1 MRDIFIVMVVVM
13 TGVRWGLLYRQL
25 RHVALH
31 RSEVPVAFASRLTLA
46 EHHKAADYTRARGH
60 VASIAIALEA
70 VMLLWWTVGGGVS
83 ELTQW
88 WAAWQLPA
96 LVTGTVM
103 VVSWVVIGTLV
114 SLPLRI
120 YRIFVVEARFGF
132 NHTTVATFI
141 KDLLLSAVIGLV
153 IAVPLVYG
161 LLWIMQSLGPWWWVW
176 AWVAFCLFQL
186 LAIWAVPTLISPL
199 FNRFTPL
206 SDTLLSQRI
215 DALLAR
221 VGFASSGVFVMDASR
236 RSGHGNAYFT
246 GIGNQKRIVFFDTLL
261 TQLNHAQIEAVL
273 AHELGHYKLQHI
285 PKMIAG
291 AFGISLI
298 GFAGVDWLF
307 RNPDILAELV
317 AVPAT
322 QASTIVTF
330 LVVSPVLTYW
340 MDPVQH
346 WVSRR
351 HEYEADAFA
360 VAHTTAQDMIDALV
374 VLFKENASTLTPDP
388 LYTAWYATHPPTLQ
402 RIAHI
407 RHLEKDDDTIR
418 SR

>member
-31 RSEVPVAFASRLTLA
+31 RSEVPDAFASRLTLA

>member
-1 MRDIFIVMVVVM
+1 MRDIFIVLVVVM
-13 TGVRWGLLYRQL
+13 TGVRWWLLYRQL

-31 RSEVPVAFASRLTLA
+31 RSEVPDAFASRLTLA

-70 VMLLWWTVGGGVS
+70 VMLLWWTVGGGVLA
-83 ELTQW
+83 LTQW

-103 VVSWVVIGTLV
+103 IVSWLVIGTLV

-161 LLWIMQSLGPWWWVW
+161 LLWIMQSLGLWWWVW

-261 TQLNHAQIEAVL
+261 AQLSHGQIEAVL

-291 AFGISLI
+291 AFGLSLI
-298 GFAGVDWLF
+298 GFAGVDWLL

-330 LVVSPVLTYW
+330 LVVIPVLTYW

-407 RHLEKDDDTIR
+407 RHLESDDRTVR